1 MTVYDPQG
9 MENAKKVFPTL
20 NYVASASEALKDTEL
35 VILATEWQEF
45 RDLDPAEAGELVA
58 RRHIIDGRNVL
69 SVDAWREA
77 GWTVEALGRVL
88 PAQ

>member
-1 MTVYDPQG
+1 MCFATRLR
-9 MENAKKVFPTL
+9 ENAKKVFPTL
-20 NYVASASEALKDTEL
+20 NYAASASAALKDTEL

-45 RDLDPAEAGELVA
+45 RDLDPAEAGALVA

-69 SVDAWREA
+69 SVDAWRAA

>member
-1 MTVYDPQG
+1 M
-9 MENAKKVFPTL
+9 FPTL
-20 NYVASASEALKDTEL
+20 NYAASASEALKDSEL

-69 SVDAWREA
+69 DVDKWRSA
-77 GWTVEALGRVL
+77 GWTLDALGRVL
-88 PAQ
+88 PA